1 MEVAW
6 LLGVS
11 LVAQNLLGRLAGR
24 QRQET
29 KIVGWGTLHVI
40 GPRPVLLS
48 CDLPTRNLHNC
59 PPWLSLCPLAAM
71 PDHGSTGPPR
81 CHIAFAPSDPAL
93 LTATSPLQ
101 RQLLPACR
109 LSPLSTMADSIRG
122 DGVLRAHCALDA
134 LLDDP
139 ERLQRDRERFSWSP
153 PAYRSQLPA
162 PRRDPRA
169 PTASAMIKSG
179 ETR

>member
-6 LLGVS
+6 LPGVS
-11 LVAQNLLGRLAGR
+11 LVAQDLLG
-24 QRQET
+24 
-29 KIVGWGTLHVI
+29 
-40 GPRPVLLS
+40 
-48 CDLPTRNLHNC
+48 NLHNC
-59 PPWLSLCPLAAM
+59 PPLAAM

-109 LSPLSTMADSIRG
+109 LSPPSTMADSIRG
-122 DGVLRAHCALDA
+122 DGVLRAHRALDA

-139 ERLQRDRERFSWSP
+139 ERLQRDRERFSRSP
-153 PAYRSQLPA
+153 PAYRSQPSGSTTRS
-162 PRRDPRA
+162 PS